1 MAREGSK
8 GSVFGSDFEL
18 QRRIAGPGGAEMEGT
33 QQWAAVWCSPWE
45 MLSGASEALQ
55 PAVSYPSNIE

>member
-1 MAREGSK
+1 M
-8 GSVFGSDFEL
+8 FGSDFEL